1 MRYAFVVE
9 GRPVPQGSMTA
20 SYNRKQGVAHV
31 HHVQG
36 AALAQWR
43 AAVRKAARDE
53 GCMPFVLPVSLS
65 IQFGMPRPKA
75 HMELRGGRY
84 VPKMQHYYDRPAVA
98 PDIDK
103 LIRAVMDALG
113 DVCYHDD
120 SQVVEVRASK
130 VYGLSTYIE
139 VHDEVITPIA
149 SGVGDHPQEDT
160 GARQLRLSDMP
171 HGEGDDG

>member
-1 MRYAFVVE
+1 
-9 GRPVPQGSMTA
+9 
-20 SYNRKQGVAHV
+20 
-31 HHVQG
+31 
-36 AALAQWR
+36 
-43 AAVRKAARDE
+43 
-53 GCMPFVLPVSLS
+53 MPFALPVSLS
-65 IQFGMPRPKA
+65 IQFGMPRPKS

-103 LIRAVMDALG
+103 LVRAIMDALT

-139 VHDEVITPIA
+139 VHDEVIETIP
-149 SGVGDHPQEDT
+149 SGLANHPQEDI
-160 GARQLRLSDMP
+160 GARQLRLPDMP
-171 HGEGDDG
+171 SGEGDDS